1 MHLILRSVLGALLLA
16 VLGACS
22 TPVGEP
28 EVEDAGGFAAA
39 TPRGGLETLPAGD
52 PLPEAELP
60 YLDRDDTLETSA
72 LRGTPAVVNFWAT
85 WCTFC
90 VDEMPDF
97 EEVHADLDGQVRFI
111 GVNVEDR
118 HDKALVFAEET
129 GVSYELVVDDDRSYY
144 FAVLARGM
152 PTTLFVDDEGRIAY
166 RHAGPLDADGLRE
179 LVEEHLDVDT
189 GDVGTG

>member
-1 MHLILRSVLGALLLA
+1 MRIALPSVLGVLLVA
-16 VLGACS
+16 IVVACS
-22 TPVGEP
+22 TPVADP
-28 EVEDAGGFAAA
+28 EVEDEGGFAAA

-52 PLPEAELP
+52 ALPEAELP
-60 YLDRDDTLETSA
+60 YLDRDGALEMGE
-72 LRGTPAVVNFWAT
+72 LRGTPALVNFWAT

-97 EEVHADLDGQVRFI
+97 EEVHSELDGQVRFI

-118 HDKALVFAEET
+118 HDKALVLAEET
-129 GVSYELVVDDDRSYY
+129 GVTYELVIDDDRSYY

-152 PTTLFVDDEGRIAY
+152 PTTLFVDDEGRITY

-179 LVEEHLDVDT
+179 LIEEHLDVDT
-189 GDVGTG
+189 GHVGTG